1 MENKTWHLASAE
13 HIGKSHIK
21 DNIPCQDSTHTAFKN
36 GVYVAALS
44 DGCSSEDLSHF
55 GSKIICEAV
64 CELLI
69 NQFDEFYN
77 QKDAGA
83 AKVKIVNYL
92 GDAVKVEAEKQ
103 GVKELKRFSATMVFA
118 AVKGNQVITGRFGDG
133 TVGMIKDGKLKIFL
147 YEKKKG
153 EVEPTHYLITYYPG
167 VASNLK
173 FVFDIKKTTSDK
185 ITGFVMMSDGSE
197 YNLISKQNR
206 KGYWEFAPLFKKIFS
221 DHVIKRE
228 SFKEDLQ
235 ILVKSVAEKCQKF
248 DDCSLAIMSR
258 EDVGLVEIERL
269 TVDVLPSIDEKPTQ
283 VQVLI
288 PPPHTK
294 EPLPAHL
301 DVNTYLNSTGL
312 IGYFKN
318 FADNTNNI
326 SISSKDHFIQLIN
339 CLLNKPSSINDLSTV
354 TKFEMNLIQS
364 VISNLIEINMIK
376 IDNANSTHVIYS
388 LL

>member
-1 MENKTWHLASAE
+1 
-13 HIGKSHIK
+13 
-21 DNIPCQDSTHTAFKN
+21 
-36 GVYVAALS
+36 
-44 DGCSSEDLSHF
+44 
-55 GSKIICEAV
+55 
-64 CELLI
+64 
-69 NQFDEFYN
+69 
-77 QKDAGA
+77 
-83 AKVKIVNYL
+83 
-92 GDAVKVEAEKQ
+92 
-103 GVKELKRFSATMVFA
+103 MVFA